1 METGINFVNDLA
13 IILITAGLCTVICR
27 ALKQPLILGYIIA
40 GFIISPNLGIF
51 GISSQEAVEQW
62 SDIGIIF
69 LMFGLGLEF
78 SFKKLMAAGSQ
89 AIVTA
94 LSKFVGVFVIG
105 FLIGQALGWTAMES
119 IFLAGLL
126 SMSSTVVVIKTYEDF
141 GLKKEPYAGI
151 VFGTLVVEDMIAIM
165 LMVLLSTLAV
175 SNNFSGGEMLLNF
188 GKLVFFLVLWF
199 VVGIYVIPTLLKRTS
214 RFLSDEILLIISL
227 GLCFGMVS
235 LATRSGF
242 SSALGA
248 FMMGSILAE
257 TIENEKIMKLITPI
271 KDLFGA
277 IFFVSVGMMI
287 APAQIAAHWWV
298 ILILAVAVVLMH
310 VLFVIVGI
318 ILAGGN
324 LRNAVYSGFSLAQL
338 GEFGFIIAGVGVG
351 LGVMRDFIY
360 PVIIAVSVLT
370 IFTTPYTIKLAG
382 PVYRWLQRILSPG
395 LLAKIDRADSSERRS
410 KAEKSEWK
418 KVITAF
424 VIRLLVYGVLL
435 TAILILSASFL
446 GRIVSKLLP
455 DISIA
460 WHNTICIL
468 TTLAVMAPFLFGM
481 VSRNHKSQ
489 ASIKKLLEE
498 KRSNSW
504 PLVGLDIARIFIAMG
519 FVLAAIS
526 HYAKLSGWVIIV
538 LLFSGFIM
546 LLITRNFLRK
556 YQSLETRFLRNL
568 NDKEETV
575 RKLRPVTA
583 SVKQSLGDYD
593 VHIEEMA
600 VSQES
605 SWVGQKLKELPLREQ
620 SGANIIKI
628 MRGTR
633 SLTIPDGDTVIYPG
647 DKLYA
652 VGTGEQLKAM
662 HSMVESAN
670 VEHMHGYDN
679 IFKVEPVTL
688 TESSYM
694 TGQSLRSLNLRSY
707 GCMIISMLRDD
718 QFVTNPKPDT
728 VFHAGDTV
736 WLAGDVNSLSWF
748 EK

>member
-94 LSKFVGVFVIG
+94 LSKFVGVFIIG
-105 FLIGQALGWTAMES
+105 FLIGQALGWTSMES

-126 SMSSTVVVIKTYEDF
+126 SMSSTVVVIKTYDDF

-214 RFLSDEILLIISL
+214 KYLSDEILLIISL

-235 LATRSGF
+235 LATASGF

-257 TIENEKIMKLITPI
+257 TIENEKIMKLISPI

-287 APAQIAAHWWV
+287 APAQIGAHWWV
-298 ILILAVAVVLMH
+298 ILILALTVVVTH
-310 VLFVIVGI
+310 VLFVTIGI

-324 LRNAVYSGFSLAQL
+324 LRNAVHSGFSLAQL
-338 GEFGFIIAGVGVG
+338 GEFGFIIAGVGVS

-382 PVYRWLQRILSPG
+382 PVYRWLQRILPAG
-395 LLAKIDRADSSERRS
+395 LLARIDRADSSERRS
-410 KAEKSEWK
+410 RAEKSEWK
-418 KVITAF
+418 KVITGF
-424 VIRLLVYGVLL
+424 VTRVLIYGVLL
-435 TAILILSASFL
+435 SAIMILSATYL
-446 GRIVSKLLP
+446 DGLVSKVLP
-455 DISIA
+455 DISTKLHQA
-460 WHNTICIL
+460 VCIL
-468 TTLAVMAPFLFGM
+468 TTLLVMLPFLFGL
-481 VSRNHKSQ
+481 VSRHHKSQ
-489 ASIKKLLEE
+489 TSIQKLMAE

-504 PLVGLDIARIFIAMG
+504 PLVGLDVTRIFIAMG
-519 FVLAAIS
+519 FIMAAIS
-526 HYAKLSGWVIIV
+526 HYAKLSGWVVVV
-538 LLFSGFIM
+538 LLIAGFIM
-546 LLITRNFLRK
+546 IVVTRNFLKR
-556 YQSLETRFLRNL
+556 YQTLENRFLQNL

-575 RKLRPVTA
+575 RRLRPVTA
-583 SVKQSLGDYD
+583 SVKQSLGSYD
-593 VHIEEMA
+593 VHIEEMTVA
-600 VSQES
+600 QES
-605 SWVGQKLKELPLREQ
+605 SWAGRRLKDLPLREK

-628 MRGTR
+628 TRGAKNY
-633 SLTIPDGDTVIYPG
+633 TIPDGNIVIFPG
-647 DKLYA
+647 DKLFA
-652 VGTGEQLKAM
+652 VGTGEQLDAM
-662 HSMVESAN
+662 QSLLRSSNTGYICES
-670 VEHMHGYDN
+670 DSS
-679 IFKVEPVTL
+679 FKVEPVTL
-688 TESSYM
+688 TDNSYM
-694 TGQSLRSLNLRSY
+694 TGQSLHNLNLRSY
-707 GCMIISMLRDD
+707 GCMIISMLRDG
-718 QFVTNPKPDT
+718 QFVTNPRPDT
-728 VFHAGDTV
+728 VFRTGDTV
-736 WLAGDVNSLSWF
+736 WLAGDVDSLTWL

>member
-13 IILITAGLCTVICR
+13 IILITAGICTVICR

-94 LSKFVGVFVIG
+94 LSKFLGVFVIG
-105 FLIGQALGWTAMES
+105 YLIGQALGWTSMEC

-141 GLKKEPYAGI
+141 GLKKERYAGI

-188 GKLVFFLVLWF
+188 GKLIFFLVLWF
-199 VVGIYVIPTLLKRTS
+199 VVGIYLIPTLLKRTS
-214 RFLSDEILLIISL
+214 KYLSNEILLVISL

-235 LATRSGF
+235 MATASGF

-257 TIENEKIMKLITPI
+257 TIENEKILKLISPI

-277 IFFVSVGMMI
+277 VFFVSVGMMI
-287 APAQIAAHWWV
+287 APSQIAAHWWV
-298 ILILAVAVVLMH
+298 ILILAFTVVLTH
-310 VLFVIVGI
+310 VFFVIIGI
-318 ILAGGN
+318 ILSGGN
-324 LRNAVYSGFSLAQL
+324 LKNAVYSGFSLAQL

-382 PVYRWLQRILSPG
+382 PAYKWLQRILPSS
-395 LLAKIDRADSSERRS
+395 LLAKIDQQDTTVRRS
-410 KAEKSEWK
+410 RAERSEWK
-418 KVITAF
+418 KIISSF
-424 VIRLLVYGVLL
+424 VIRVLVYSVLL
-435 TAILILSASFL
+435 SAILILSAKYL
-446 GRIVSKLLP
+446 GNLVSAILP
-455 DISIA
+455 DISTRMHQA
-460 WHNTICIL
+460 VCIL
-468 TTLAVMAPFLFGM
+468 TTLLVMLPFLFGL
-481 VSRNHKSQ
+481 VSRNHKSK
-489 ASIKKLLEE
+489 ASIQKLITE

-504 PLVGLDIARIFIAMG
+504 PLVGLDITRIFIAIG
-519 FVLAAIS
+519 FILAVLS
-526 HYAKLSGWVIIV
+526 QYMKLSGWVVVI
-538 LLFSGFIM
+538 LLFLGFIM
-546 LLITRNFLRK
+546 IVITRNFLK
-556 YQSLETRFLRNL
+556 QYQTLENRFLRNL

-575 RKLRPVTA
+575 KRMRPVT
-583 SVKQSLGDYD
+583 STVKQSLGSYD
-593 VHIEEMA
+593 VHIEEMT
-600 VSQES
+600 VTQES
-605 SWVGQKLKELPLREQ
+605 SWAGRKLKDLPLREK

-628 MRGTR
+628 TRGAKNY
-633 SLTIPDGDTVIYPG
+633 TIPDGNTVIFPG
-647 DKLYA
+647 DKLFA
-652 VGTGEQLKAM
+652 VGTGEQLTAM
-662 HSMVESAN
+662 QSLLQSSN
-670 VEHMHGYDN
+670 TGYICEAEN
-679 IFKVEPVTL
+679 SFKVEPVTL
-688 TESSYM
+688 TEDSYM
-694 TGQSLRSLNLRSY
+694 TGQSLHGLNLRSY

-718 QFVTNPKPDT
+718 KFITNPRPDT
-728 VFHAGDTV
+728 VFRAGDTV
-736 WLAGDVNSLSWF
+736 WLAGDVDSLSWL
-748 EK
+748 K

>member
-298 ILILAVAVVLMH
+298 ILILALAVVLTH
-310 VLFVIVGI
+310 VLFVTVGI

-370 IFTTPYTIKLAG
+370 IFTTPYTIKLSG
-382 PVYRWLQRILSPG
+382 PVYKWLQRILSPG
-395 LLAKIDRADSSERRS
+395 LLAKIDRPDSTANLS

-424 VIRLLVYGVLL
+424 VIRLLIYGVLL

-455 DISIA
+455 DISLT

-468 TTLAVMAPFLFGM
+468 VTLAVMAPFLFGM
-481 VSRNHKSQ
+481 VSRNHKSH
-489 ASIKKLLEE
+489 ASIKKLLAE

-504 PLVGLDIARIFIAMG
+504 PLVGLDISRIFIAMG

-538 LLFSGFIM
+538 LLFAGFFM
-546 LLITRNFLRK
+546 LVITRNFLRK
-556 YQSLETRFLRNL
+556 YQSLETRFLSNL
-568 NDKEETV
+568 NDKEEAV
-575 RKLRPVTA
+575 RKMRPVTA
-583 SVKQSLGDYD
+583 SVRQSLGEYD

-605 SWVGQKLKELPLREQ
+605 SWVGQKLKDLPVREQ

-628 MRGTR
+628 ARGTR
-633 SLTIPDGDTVIYPG
+633 SFTIPGGDTVVYPG

-652 VGTGEQLKAM
+652 VGTGEQLKVLHTM
-662 HSMVESAN
+662 LSEAN
-670 VEHMHGYDN
+670 VEHLHGVDP

-688 TESSYM
+688 TEDSYL

-707 GCMIISMLRDD
+707 GCMIISMLRDG

-736 WLAGDVNSLSWF
+736 WLAGDVKSLTWF

>member
-13 IILITAGLCTVICR
+13 IILITAGLCTIICR

-78 SFKKLMAAGSQ
+78 SFKKLIAAGSQ

-94 LSKFVGVFVIG
+94 LSKFLGVFVIG
-105 FLIGQALGWTAMES
+105 FLIGQALGWTSMES

-151 VFGTLVVEDMIAIM
+151 VFGTLVVEDMIAIL

-175 SNNFSGGEMLLNF
+175 SNNFSGGEMLLNL

-199 VVGIYVIPTLLKRTS
+199 VVGIYVIPTLLKKTS
-214 RFLSDEILLIISL
+214 RFLSDEILLVISL

-235 LATRSGF
+235 LATASGF

-257 TIENEKIMKLITPI
+257 TIENEKILKLIAPI

-298 ILILAVAVVLMH
+298 ILILALTVVVTH
-310 VLFVIVGI
+310 ILFVIVGI

-324 LRNAVYSGFSLAQL
+324 LKNAVHSGFSLAQL
-338 GEFGFIIAGVGVG
+338 GEFGFIIAGVGVS

-370 IFTTPYTIKLAG
+370 IFTTPYTVKLAG
-382 PVYRWLQRILSPG
+382 PVYKLLQRILKPS
-395 LLAKIDRADSSERRS
+395 LLARIDKPDSLADRS

-424 VIRLLVYGVLL
+424 VIRVLVYGVLL
-435 TAILILSASFL
+435 SAIMILSGSYL
-446 GRIVSKLLP
+446 GKIVTRLLP
-455 DISIA
+455 DISTPL
-460 WHNTICIL
+460 HNTICIL
-468 TTLAVMAPFLFGM
+468 TTLAVMAPFLYGL

-489 ASIKKLLEE
+489 LSIGKLLAE

-504 PLVGLDIARIFIAMG
+504 PLMGLDISRIFLAMG

-526 HYAKLSGWVIIV
+526 HYAKLSGWVVIV
-538 LLFSGFIM
+538 LLFAGFVM
-546 LLITRNFLRK
+546 LVITRNFLRR
-556 YQSLETRFLRNL
+556 YQTLETRFLRNL
-568 NDKEETV
+568 NEKEETV

-583 SVKQSLGDYD
+583 SVKQSLGSYD
-593 VHIEEMA
+593 VHIEEMEI
-600 VSQES
+600 SPES
-605 SWVGQKLKELPLREQ
+605 SWAGQRLKNLPLRES

-628 MRGTR
+628 ARGSKR
-633 SLTIPDGDTVIYPG
+633 YTIPDGDTVVYPG

-652 VGTGEQLKAM
+652 VGTGEQLEAM
-662 HSMVESAN
+662 RTLLQSSNKEYVCE
-670 VEHMHGYDN
+670 GDDY
-679 IFKVEPVTL
+679 FKVEPVTL
-688 TESSYM
+688 TEGSYM

-718 QFVTNPKPDT
+718 KFVTNPKPDT

-736 WLAGDVNSLSWF
+736 WLAGDVDSLTWL

>member
-13 IILITAGLCTVICR
+13 IILITAGLCTIICR

-94 LSKFVGVFVIG
+94 LSKFLGVFVIG
-105 FLIGQALGWTAMES
+105 FLIGQALGWTTMES

-151 VFGTLVVEDMIAIM
+151 VFGTLVVEDMIAIL

-199 VVGIYVIPTLLKRTS
+199 VVGIYVIPTLLKKTGKY
-214 RFLSDEILLIISL
+214 LSDEILLVISL

-235 LATRSGF
+235 LATASGF

-257 TIENEKIMKLITPI
+257 TIENEKILKLIEPI

-287 APAQIAAHWWV
+287 APAQIGAHWWV
-298 ILILAVAVVLMH
+298 ILILALTVVVTH
-310 VLFVIVGI
+310 ILFVTVGI
-318 ILAGGN
+318 ILSGGN
-324 LRNAVYSGFSLAQL
+324 LKNAVHSGFSLAQL

-370 IFTTPYTIKLAG
+370 IFTTPYTVKLAG
-382 PVYRWLQRILSPG
+382 PVYRWLQRILKPG
-395 LLAKIDRADSSERRS
+395 LLARIDKPDSLLNASR
-410 KAEKSEWK
+410 AEKSEWK

-424 VIRLLVYGVLL
+424 VIRVLIYGVLL
-435 TAILILSASFL
+435 SAIMILSGTYL
-446 GRIVSKLLP
+446 GRLVDKVLP
-455 DISIA
+455 DISLPL
-460 WHNTICIL
+460 HNTICIL
-468 TTLAVMAPFLFGM
+468 ITLAVMAPFLYGL

-489 ASIKKLLEE
+489 LSIAKLLAE
-498 KRSNSW
+498 KRANSW
-504 PLVGLDIARIFIAMG
+504 PLMGLDITRIFIAMG

-526 HYAKLSGWVIIV
+526 HYAKLSGWVVIV
-538 LLFSGFIM
+538 LLFAGFLM
-546 LLITRNFLRK
+546 LVITRNFLRR
-556 YQSLETRFLRNL
+556 YQSLETRFLHNL
-568 NDKEETV
+568 NEKEETV
-575 RKLRPVTA
+575 RKQRPVTA
-583 SVKQSLGDYD
+583 SVKQSLGSYD
-593 VHIEEMA
+593 VHIEEM
-600 VSQES
+600 VISPES
-605 SWVGQKLKELPLREQ
+605 SWVGQKLKNLPLREN

-628 MRGTR
+628 ARGTKR
-633 SLTIPDGDTVIYPG
+633 YTIPDGDTVVYPG

-652 VGTGEQLKAM
+652 VGTGEQLEAM
-662 HSMVESAN
+662 RAMLQSSN
-670 VEHMHGYDN
+670 VEYVCEGDDY
-679 IFKVEPVTL
+679 FKVEPVTL
-688 TESSYM
+688 TGDSYM
-694 TGQSLRSLNLRSY
+694 TGQSLRGLNLRSY
-707 GCMIISMLRDD
+707 GCMIISMLRDG

-736 WLAGDVNSLSWF
+736 WLAGDVDSLTWL

>member
-13 IILITAGLCTVICR
+13 IILITAGICTVICR

-94 LSKFVGVFVIG
+94 LSKFLGVFVIG
-105 FLIGQALGWTAMES
+105 FLIGQALGWTSMES

-141 GLKKEPYAGI
+141 GLKKEPYSGI

-188 GKLVFFLVLWF
+188 GKLIFFLVLWF
-199 VVGIYVIPTLLKRTS
+199 VVGIYVIPSLLKRTGKY
-214 RFLSDEILLIISL
+214 LSDEILLVISL
-227 GLCFGMVS
+227 GLCFGMVA

-287 APAQIAAHWWV
+287 APAQIAAHWWI
-298 ILILAVAVVLMH
+298 ILVLALTVVLTH
-310 VLFVIVGI
+310 VLFVILGI
-318 ILAGGN
+318 VLAGGN

-382 PVYRWLQRILSPG
+382 PVYKWLQRILSPG
-395 LLAKIDRADSSERRS
+395 LLAKIDRKDSSERRS

-424 VIRLLVYGVLL
+424 VIRVLVYGVLL
-435 TAILILSASFL
+435 SAIMILSGKFL
-446 GRIVSKLLP
+446 DNIVSGLLP
-455 DISIA
+455 DISTPL
-460 WHNTICIL
+460 HNTICIL
-468 TTLAVMAPFLFGM
+468 TTLFVMAPFLFGL

-489 ASIKKLLEE
+489 ASIKKLLAE

-504 PLVGLDIARIFIAMG
+504 PLVGLDVTRIFIAMG
-519 FVLAAIS
+519 FILSVIS

-538 LLFSGFIM
+538 LLIAGFIM
-546 LLITRNFLRK
+546 LVITRNFLKR
-556 YQSLETRFLRNL
+556 YQTLETRFLRNL

-583 SVKQSLGDYD
+583 SVKQSLGSYD
-593 VHIEEMA
+593 VHIEEMTVA
-600 VSQES
+600 QES
-605 SWVGQKLKELPLREQ
+605 SWVGRKLKDLPLREK

-628 MRGTR
+628 TRGAKNY
-633 SLTIPDGDTVIYPG
+633 TIPDGNTVIYPG
-647 DKLYA
+647 DKLFA
-652 VGTGEQLKAM
+652 VGTGEQLNAM
-662 HSMVESAN
+662 QALLRSSN
-670 VEHMHGYDN
+670 TGYICEADN
-679 IFKVEPVTL
+679 SFKVEPVTL
-688 TESSYM
+688 TEDSYL
-694 TGQSLRSLNLRSY
+694 TGQSLHNLNLRSY

-718 QFVTNPKPDT
+718 NFVTNPKPDT
-728 VFHAGDTV
+728 VFHAGDIV
-736 WLAGDVNSLSWF
+736 WLAGDVDALTWL
-748 EK
+748 K